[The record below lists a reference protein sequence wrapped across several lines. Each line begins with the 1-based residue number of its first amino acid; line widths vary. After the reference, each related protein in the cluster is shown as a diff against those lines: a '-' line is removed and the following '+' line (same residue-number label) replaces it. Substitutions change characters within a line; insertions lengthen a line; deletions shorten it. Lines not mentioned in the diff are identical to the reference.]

1 MPIPG
6 IEQPE
11 CIIVSDDIRLRKFD
25 NKFDFAL
32 EWYQDTETVMLVDGV
47 DEPYDMDQLRR
58 MYSYLDKH
66 GELYFIEVLESDR
79 YIPVGDV
86 TFSERDMPVVIGAK
100 SYRCRGIGKKVVMA
114 LIERGKQLGYTSL
127 EVREIFK
134 FNTGSQKL
142 FESVGFQ
149 RYEETDKGYRYRL
162 NLVKEG

>member
-66 GELYFIEVLESDR
+66 GELYFIEVLEGDR

-100 SYRCRGIGKKVVMA
+100 SYRCRGSGRRLSWRSLNAENSWDTLPLRSGRYSNSIQVPKSCLKVSDFKGMKKQTKV
-114 LIERGKQLGYTSL
+114 
-127 EVREIFK
+127 
-134 FNTGSQKL
+134 TG
-142 FESVGFQ
+142 
-149 RYEETDKGYRYRL
+149 TD
-162 NLVKEG
+162 

>member
-1 MPIPG
+1 
-6 IEQPE
+6 
-11 CIIVSDDIRLRKFD
+11 
-25 NKFDFAL
+25 
-32 EWYQDTETVMLVDGV
+32 MLVDGV

-66 GELYFIEVLESDR
+66 GELYFIEVLEGDR

-86 TFSERDMPVVIGAK
+86 TFSEGICLLLSGRNHTDA
-100 SYRCRGIGKKVVMA
+100 GIGKKVVMA